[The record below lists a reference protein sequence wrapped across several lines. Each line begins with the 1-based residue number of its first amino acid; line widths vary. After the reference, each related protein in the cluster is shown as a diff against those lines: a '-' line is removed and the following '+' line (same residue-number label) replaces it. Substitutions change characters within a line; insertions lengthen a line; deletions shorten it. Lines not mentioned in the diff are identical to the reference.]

1 MVGSKVVWTTVAA
14 HSGTRQLTKITGDRS
29 TLNGFE
35 ISDPVESQSPIGTV
49 ARVFVGQPE
58 PKGLLG
64 KRYIENLTATF
75 ALYLKMYPE
84 LNIKYRGSPL
94 DPIRMQKHSAEY
106 AIITD
111 NERYGDA
118 TLTIIEWSDKVH
130 AKRGLYLCD
139 TNGIA
144 LAELRPGIKANGYEF
159 TAYVCWD
166 GFRDMEDS
174 LMFADNDQKLSP
186 LITAARNQMREHF
199 MLRNKD
205 RIMNVVQKWK
215 QDQVY
220 PYTDEPQNDREHAVR
235 DLFDVVAVKA
245 ASAVNSSED
254 HVAKRL
260 SLSLLRQALETS
272 PTSLRRVLAE
282 VLQLSQE
289 SLDELNK
296 LLDHT
301 TFTNIIEVASLVAR
315 RLEFLLAFEM
325 LVMDADSAQQLKE
338 RSQLHRILANETWI
352 FGEEFAVT
360 VDDQSLTSALKAH
373 IKELGREEVATS
385 EPVLDEEGK
394 NRILD
399 LLLARSSPH
408 DRDRH
413 EHLVVELKAPNKKIG
428 ANEITQIKKYAYA
441 VAGDNR
447 FNMVDVKW
455 DFIVVSSALDDFAYQ
470 EATNSELSKYEP
482 GLIHKSADG
491 KFRVWVKTWTQ
502 IITAARHR
510 HKFVQGA
517 LKYTPDSEDALAYLR
532 EVHAKYLPDSLTA
545 SVAHSS
551 QIDGGH
557 EEG

>member
-1 MVGSKVVWTTVAA
+1 MGS
-14 HSGTRQLTKITGDRS
+14 HDR
-29 TLNGFE
+29 LAGFE
-35 ISDPVESQSPIGTV
+35 ISDPVDVDKPTGTV
-49 ARVFVGQPE
+49 AKVATNQPG
-58 PKGLLG
+58 PKSLLED
-64 KRYIENLTATF
+64 RFIDNLTAIF

-84 LNIKYRGSPL
+84 LSINYRNSTL
-94 DPIRMQKHSAEY
+94 DPTNLQQHSADY
-106 AIITD
+106 MLDTD
-111 NERYGDA
+111 NARYGEA
-118 TLTIIEWSDKVH
+118 TLTIIEWSNKVKV
-130 AKRGLYLCD
+130 KRDLFLCD
-139 TNGIA
+139 ASGVT
-144 LAELRPGIKANGYEF
+144 LADHKSSIQASGYEF
-159 TAYVCWD
+159 TAYIRWD
-166 GFRDMEDS
+166 GFRYVEDR
-174 LMFADNDQKLSP
+174 LMLAENDQEISS
-186 LITAARNQMREHF
+186 IINAAKNKMREHF
-199 MLRNKD
+199 MLRN
-205 RIMNVVQKWK
+205 RNHIMNVVQKWK

-220 PYTDEPQNDREHAVR
+220 PYTDEPQNDKEHAVR

-272 PTSLRRVLAE
+272 PTSLRRVLTE

-301 TFTNIIEVASLVAR
+301 TFTNIIEVSSLVAR
-315 RLEFLLAFEM
+315 RLEFLLGLEK
-325 LVMDADSAQQLKE
+325 LVMDTDSVQQLKE

-360 VDDQSLTSALKAH
+360 VDDQSLTSALKVH

-408 DRDRH
+408 DRDRL

-455 DFIVVSSALDDFAYQ
+455 DFIVISSALDDFAYQ
-470 EATNSELSKYEP
+470 EATNNELAKYEP
-482 GLIHKSADG
+482 GLIQKSADG

-502 IITAARHR
+502 IITAAKHR

-517 LKYTPDSEDALAYLR
+517 LRYTPDSEDALTYLR
-532 EVHAKYLPDSLTA
+532 EVHAKYLPDSLTI
-545 SVAHSS
+545 SVANSS
-551 QIDGGH
+551 QIDGGY
-557 EEG
+557 EGE